1 MEENPWNKRFN
12 PGDLVL
18 LIAQFKDNRPRH
30 GLVIRE
36 YSPQVNPG
44 YEILLDGKVKYFPP
58 HLTWILNL
66 EPILCRH
73 FDRESKSEVKNDR
86 IQHPSF
92 QHMKTY
98 PRTT

>member
-1 MEENPWNKRFN
+1 MIPRSKNGGRPVEENPWNKRFN

-30 GLVIRE
+30 GLIIRE

-58 HLTWILNL
+58 HLI
-66 EPILCRH
+66 RVVS
-73 FDRESKSEVKNDR
+73 RG
-86 IQHPSF
+86 QA
-92 QHMKTY
+92 
-98 PRTT
+98 

>member
-1 MEENPWNKRFN
+1 M
-12 PGDLVL
+12 L

-58 HLTWILNL
+58 HMI
-66 EPILCRH
+66 RVVS
-73 FDRESKSEVKNDR
+73 RA
-86 IQHPSF
+86 QA
-92 QHMKTY
+92 
-98 PRTT
+98 